1 MNIFKVGYMSKNAQQ
16 IDEQTSFLVKK
27 IETYQKAL
35 DVQSNNSLLE
45 QIAQRE
51 DGKELLNNLSDTYE
65 KALSAQSEQHSAIQV
80 FDEPTVPQ
88 P

>member
-1 MNIFKVGYMSKNAQQ
+1 MSQNVEQ

-35 DVQSNNSLLE
+35 DVQPNSSLLE

-51 DGKELLNNLSDTYE
+51 MVKNY
-65 KALSAQSEQHSAIQV
+65 
-80 FDEPTVPQ
+80 
-88 P
+88 

>member
-1 MNIFKVGYMSKNAQQ
+1 MSQHTEQ

-35 DVQSNNSLLE
+35 DVQPNSSLLE

-51 DGKELLNNLSDTYE
+51 DGKELLNNLSNTYE

-80 FDEPTVPQ
+80 YDEPTIQQ